1 MHIIVV
7 GCGRVGAR
15 LATQLQPVQGASGDD
30 HTVAVLDRD
39 EAAFTRLPDTFAG
52 SRVVGIG
59 FDRDRLREAGVDRA
73 DAVVAV
79 TGGDN
84 SNITTA
90 RVARDEFGVERVV
103 ARIYDPR
110 RAEIYERLG
119 IPTVATVR
127 WTVDRVLRHVL
138 TETPEPDWTDPTAT
152 VELVERPVPARW
164 AARRVGELEDA
175 THSRA
180 VALSR
185 NGTTIIA
192 DSSALLQDGDVAWLA
207 VARTNL
213 AEMDRTLEAIE
224 TVGAGHGGHH

>member
-15 LATQLQPVQGASGDD
+15 LATQLHSAEATSGQH
-30 HTVAVLDRD
+30 HTVAVLDRN
-39 EAAFTRLPDTFAG
+39 EAAFTRLPDTFPG
-52 SRVVGIG
+52 TRIVGVG
-59 FDRDRLREAGVDRA
+59 FDRDRLREAGVDHA
-73 DAVVAV
+73 DGVVAV

-84 SNITTA
+84 SNIATA

-138 TETPEPDWTDPTAT
+138 TDAPEPDWTDPTAT
-152 VELVERPVPARW
+152 VELVERTVAARW
-164 AARRVGELEDA
+164 AARRVAELEDA
-175 THSRA
+175 TGSRA

-192 DSSALLQDGDVAWLA
+192 SSAALLQDGDIAWLA
-207 VARTNL
+207 VDRTNI
-213 AEMDRTLEAIE
+213 ADMDRALAIDD